1 MRSRSGVRKSSL
13 SLLLVA
19 VILSL
24 SMGVARA
31 EYTTRDL
38 NEQLVMGTLWYQRS
52 AEMRA
57 ISYQAFNM
65 ARLVFDMD
73 LEKGETDLPRAVI
86 VDIDETVLD
95 NSPYEAGL
103 VDRDYGYSRGWAE
116 WIAEARAEALPGS
129 LEFLRYVREK
139 GGEVFYISNRKEKY
153 RQATLKNLRRLGF
166 PQADDAHLLLRRTTS
181 DKKPRRQSVMKD
193 HRVVLM
199 MGDNLNDF
207 DSVFA
212 GKAFDLQAA
221 AVDLMK
227 DRFGTRFIVLPNPM
241 YGNWEGAV
249 YGYDWKMTPGEKSGA
264 RKDLLIRWNLP
275 EE

>member
-1 MRSRSGVRKSSL
+1 MKKKVGFIRSGFCLL
-13 SLLLVA
+13 SVA
-19 VILSL
+19 LILSL
-24 SMGVARA
+24 GFGVACA
-31 EYTTRDL
+31 EYTTLDL
-38 NEQLVMGTLWYQRS
+38 NEQLVMGTVWYQRS

-57 ISYQAFNM
+57 LSYQAFNM
-65 ARLVFDMD
+65 ARLVYDMD
-73 LEKGETDLPRAVI
+73 LEREQADLPRAVI

-103 VDRDYGYSRGWAE
+103 VGKDYGYSRGWAE
-116 WIAEARAEALPGS
+116 WIAAARAEPLPGAV
-129 LEFLRYVREK
+129 EFLGYVREK
-139 GGEVFYISNRKEKY
+139 GGEVFYVSNRKEKY
-153 RQATLKNLRRLGF
+153 REATLKNLRRLGF
-166 PQADDAHLLLRRTTS
+166 PQADDAHLLLRGATS
-181 DKKPRRQSVMKD
+181 DKTPRRRSVLKD

-212 GKAFDLQAA
+212 NKDFGLQAA
-221 AVDLMK
+221 AVDLLK

-249 YGYDWKMTPGEKSGA
+249 YGYDWQMSPAEKSGA
-264 RKDLLIRWNLP
+264 RKDQLIRWNLP